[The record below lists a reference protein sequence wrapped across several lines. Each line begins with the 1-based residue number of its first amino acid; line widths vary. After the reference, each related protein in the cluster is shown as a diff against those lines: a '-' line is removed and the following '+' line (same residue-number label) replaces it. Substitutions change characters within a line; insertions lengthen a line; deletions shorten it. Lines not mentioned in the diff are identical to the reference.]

1 MLLWL
6 MGSCRYSRGMTPKLV
21 DESEQAEV
29 DAAWDTEIDERLD
42 EILTGKVELVSGEKT
57 LEMVR
62 EMLAARRQQ

>member
-1 MLLWL
+1 
-6 MGSCRYSRGMTPKLV
+6 MTPKLV